1 MNPSVA
7 YFRGDFSRPSERFV
21 TAPLPYLNAWRP
33 ILVGWRGTPGAH
45 GVPSERCVF
54 YQDLPR
60 SGPLYKL
67 LWRLGYHP
75 PAGVAR
81 LRRERVCLCHAHF
94 GEDGAIALPLAQRL
108 GIPLVV
114 SFYGQDVTRLPTWR
128 TCKPAWL
135 HYWLTFGRLR
145 EQAVLALAYC
155 RFLADRLVTLGWPA
169 ERIRVHYPGVAFPE
183 APLWHRRS
191 RLVLAIGRLVE
202 KKGFD
207 TLLEATAVL
216 ANQGLEPR
224 VAILGDGPLRKHLQ
238 ALAVRRGL
246 SRVVTFGGWV
256 SPAELP
262 AWYERAALLVAP
274 SKRSGDGDM
283 EGLPTV
289 LVEAAANGIP
299 LIGTSH
305 AGIPEI
311 VRNGESGLLVPEQN
325 PDALA
330 AAMRVML
337 GDEELRARCG
347 ASARRLVSAEFRIET
362 QASILERVYDEV
374 CQRSGIK

>member
-60 SGPLYKL
+60 SGPLYRL

-128 TCKPAWL
+128 TGKPAWL

-155 RFLADRLVTLGWPA
+155 RFLADRLG
-169 ERIRVHYPGVAFPE
+169 
-183 APLWHRRS
+183 
-191 RLVLAIGRLVE
+191 
-202 KKGFD
+202 
-207 TLLEATAVL
+207 
-216 ANQGLEPR
+216 
-224 VAILGDGPLRKHLQ
+224 
-238 ALAVRRGL
+238 
-246 SRVVTFGGWV
+246 
-256 SPAELP
+256 
-262 AWYERAALLVAP
+262 
-274 SKRSGDGDM
+274 
-283 EGLPTV
+283 
-289 LVEAAANGIP
+289 GIP
-299 LIGTSH
+299 GSC
-305 AGIPEI
+305 P
-311 VRNGESGLLVPEQN
+311 
-325 PDALA
+325 LA
-330 AAMRVML
+330 SSQ
-337 GDEELRARCG
+337 
-347 ASARRLVSAEFRIET
+347 SARPGDRATSREKGIRY
-362 QASILERVYDEV
+362 AS
-374 CQRSGIK
+374 